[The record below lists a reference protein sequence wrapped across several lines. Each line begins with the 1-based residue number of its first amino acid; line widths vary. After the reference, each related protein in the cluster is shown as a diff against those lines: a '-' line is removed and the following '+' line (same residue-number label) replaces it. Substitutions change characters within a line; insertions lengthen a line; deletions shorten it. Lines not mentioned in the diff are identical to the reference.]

1 MSICIHVSIDFSSF
15 SQILKFDT
23 EIADIRGRKM
33 QAIKV
38 FIHAIRYLKDHL
50 LKSITTPTFLKN
62 DDIFWVL
69 TVPVVWNNTSH
80 HFMQIAA
87 QEVYLTHSTK

>member
-80 HFMQIAA
+80 LFMQIINS
-87 QEVYLTHSTK
+87 STRGISDT